1 MVFRGTRG
9 CVHEVVSQNLLGSL
23 LKGSAR
29 ERHPQRSSRS
39 HNSLWSYLKG
49 FQGSCPWGGTILWKL
64 LPKFQNSGTKRCNG
78 KISTGRSDAR
88 VTCWDTDLKMLWET
102 AWRDR
107 TCSAKAHG
115 EEQVRPGSE
124 ALTYS
129 SILPEHSTDNIH
141 TMLVHKGEIFS
152 TALFL
157 HSRQRKVDLELKGNI
172 LINDT
177 LLSLIC

>member
-1 MVFRGTRG
+1 MEGWAWMIF
-9 CVHEVVSQNLLGSL
+9 LGYFNSNECLIFSRKYPQSL
-23 LKGSAR
+23 HRCLSWANDLF
-29 ERHPQRSSRS
+29 Q
-39 HNSLWSYLKG
+39 L
-49 FQGSCPWGGTILWKL
+49 FQGSCPWGGTILWNL

-102 AWRDR
+102 ACRDM